1 MAIKK
6 LILTP
11 SQGRVIDALCE
22 LGQTDLVARKLKIS
36 IRTVEAHVT
45 AALKANRYPNRLMLV
60 LARDREN
67 R

>member
-1 MAIKK
+1 MKRK

-11 SQGRVIDALCE
+11 SQARVIDALCE
-22 LGQTDLVARKLKIS
+22 LGQTDLVARKLSIS

-45 AALKANRYPNRLMLV
+45 TALRINKYPNRLMLV